1 MVRPSWND
9 VLATVFRER
18 GEMTLINAQNL
29 PWYLIGVLVT
39 ALLAVFYALLRGR
52 VLSARVAELLRES
65 AEKRAEIA
73 ESGVAANTESVKS
86 LVDSVGKLM
95 VLAENQD
102 KVLRAL
108 HERAGRGETRNRG
121 GTS

>member
-1 MVRPSWND
+1 MILV
-9 VLATVFRER
+9 TE
-18 GEMTLINAQNL
+18 QNL
-29 PWYLIGVLVT
+29 PWYLIGILVT
-39 ALLAVFYALLRGR
+39 ALSAVFYAMLRGKILSSR
-52 VLSARVAELLRES
+52 VTDLLRES

-73 ESGVAANTESVKS
+73 EAGVAANTKSVES

-102 KVLRAL
+102 KVLNAL
-108 HERAGRGETRNRG
+108 HQRASRGDNRNRG

>member
-1 MVRPSWND
+1 
-9 VLATVFRER
+9 
-18 GEMTLINAQNL
+18 MTLVTAQTL
-29 PWYLIGVLVT
+29 PWYLIGALVT
-39 ALLAVFYALLRGR
+39 AQMAVFYALLKGGI
-52 VLSARVAELLRES
+52 VSERVAELLRES

-73 ESGVAANTESVKS
+73 EAGVAANTKSVES

-102 KVLRAL
+102 KILLAL
-108 HERAGRGETRNRG
+108 HQRARADRNRG

>member
-1 MVRPSWND
+1 MNLV
-9 VLATVFRER
+9 T
-18 GEMTLINAQNL
+18 AQNL

-39 ALLAVFYALLRGR
+39 ALLAVFYSLLRGR
-52 VLSARVAELLRES
+52 VLSAHVAELLRES

-73 ESGVAANTESVKS
+73 EAGVAANTKSVTT
-86 LVDSVGKLM
+86 LVESVGKLM

-102 KVLRAL
+102 KVLKAL
-108 HERAGRGETRNRG
+108 HQRAGRGDTRGRG

>member
-1 MVRPSWND
+1 
-9 VLATVFRER
+9 
-18 GEMTLINAQNL
+18 MTLVNAQNL

-39 ALLAVFYALLRGR
+39 ALLAVFYSLLRGKI
-52 VLSARVAELLRES
+52 LSNRVAELIRES

-73 ESGVAANTESVKS
+73 EAGVAANTKSVES
-86 LVDSVGKLM
+86 LVASVGKLM

-102 KVLRAL
+102 KVLNAL
-108 HERAGRGETRNRG
+108 HQRAGRGENRGRG

>member
-1 MVRPSWND
+1 MD
-9 VLATVFRER
+9 VV
-18 GEMTLINAQNL
+18 NAQSL
-29 PWYLIGVLVT
+29 PWYLISVLVSGM
-39 ALLAVFYALLRGR
+39 LAVFYAMLRGKI
-52 VLSARVAELLRES
+52 VPSSIAEQLRAS

-73 ESGVAANTESVKS
+73 ESGVAANTKSVES

-102 KVLRAL
+102 KVLNAL
-108 HERAGRGETRNRG
+108 HQSAGRRDNRNRG

>member
-1 MVRPSWND
+1 
-9 VLATVFRER
+9 
-18 GEMTLINAQNL
+18 MTLNAQNL
-29 PWYLIGVLVT
+29 PWYLISVLVA

-73 ESGVAANTESVKS
+73 EAGVAANTESVKL

-102 KVLRAL
+102 KVLKAL
-108 HERAGRGETRNRG
+108 HERGGQRENQKRG
-121 GTS
+121 GPS

>member
-1 MVRPSWND
+1 MLTLRLSV
-9 VLATVFRER
+9 ER
-18 GEMTLINAQNL
+18 GEMTLVNAQNL
-29 PWYLIGVLVT
+29 PWYLIGVLVSG
-39 ALLAVFYALLRGR
+39 LLAVFYSMLRGKI
-52 VLSARVAELLRES
+52 VPSSIADSLRES

-73 ESGVAANTESVKS
+73 EAGVAANTKSVES

-102 KVLRAL
+102 KVLKAL
-108 HERAGRGETRNRG
+108 HQRAARGDNRNRG

>member
-1 MVRPSWND
+1 
-9 VLATVFRER
+9 
-18 GEMTLINAQNL
+18 MTLVNAQTL

-39 ALLAVFYALLRGR
+39 ALLATFYALLRGR
-52 VLSARVAELLRES
+52 VLSSRVAELLRES

-73 ESGVAANTESVKS
+73 EAGVAANTRSVES

-102 KVLRAL
+102 RVLKAL
-108 HERAGRGETRNRG
+108 QDLAARGDNRRRG

>member
-1 MVRPSWND
+1 MDSV
-9 VLATVFRER
+9 
-18 GEMTLINAQNL
+18 NAQNL

-39 ALLAVFYALLRGR
+39 AVLAVFYSLLRGKI
-52 VLSARVAELLRES
+52 VSSRVAELLRES

-73 ESGVAANTESVKS
+73 EAGVAANTKSVESLS
-86 LVDSVGKLM
+86 DSVRQLM

-102 KVLRAL
+102 KVLKVLHQRA
-108 HERAGRGETRNRG
+108 ARGDNRNRG

>member
-1 MVRPSWND
+1 MMVCRG
-9 VLATVFRER
+9 LGER
-18 GEMTLINAQNL
+18 GEMNLLNAQSL
-29 PWYLIGVLVT
+29 PWYLIGVLVS
-39 ALLAVFYALLRGR
+39 ALLTVFYSLLRGKILSSR
-52 VLSARVAELLRES
+52 VSDRLLQS

-73 ESGVAANTESVKS
+73 ETGALANTESVRS

-102 KVLRAL
+102 KVLKAL
-108 HERAGRGETRNRG
+108 HQRGGRGDTRGRG

>member
-1 MVRPSWND
+1 
-9 VLATVFRER
+9 
-18 GEMTLINAQNL
+18 MTLVNAQNL
-29 PWYLIGVLVT
+29 PWYLIGVLVS
-39 ALLAVFYALLRGR
+39 ALVAVFYSLLRGK
-52 VLSARVAELLRES
+52 VLSSRVADLLRES

-73 ESGVAANTESVKS
+73 EAGVAANTESVKS

-102 KVLRAL
+102 KVLNAM
-108 HERAGRGETRNRG
+108 HQRAGRGDSRNRG

>member
-1 MVRPSWND
+1 MLRLPV
-9 VLATVFRER
+9 ER
-18 GEMTLINAQNL
+18 GEMTLVNAHDL

-39 ALLAVFYALLRGR
+39 ALLTVFYSMLSGKIVSSR
-52 VLSARVAELLRES
+52 VSDSLRES

-73 ESGVAANTESVKS
+73 EAGVAANTKSVES

-102 KVLRAL
+102 KVLKAL
-108 HERAGRGETRNRG
+108 HQRAGRNRG

>member
-1 MVRPSWND
+1 
-9 VLATVFRER
+9 
-18 GEMTLINAQNL
+18 MTLVNAQSL

-39 ALLAVFYALLRGR
+39 ALLAVFYALLSGKI
-52 VLSARVAELLRES
+52 LSSSVAESLRAG

-73 ESGVAANTESVKS
+73 EAGVAANTESVAL
-86 LVDSVGKLM
+86 LVGSVGKLM

-108 HERAGRGETRNRG
+108 HQRAGRGRG
-121 GTS
+121 PS

>member
-1 MVRPSWND
+1 MILV
-9 VLATVFRER
+9 
-18 GEMTLINAQNL
+18 NAENL

-39 ALLAVFYALLRGR
+39 ALLAVFYSLLRGG
-52 VLSARVAELLRES
+52 VLSRRVAELLRES

-73 ESGVAANTESVKS
+73 EAGVSANTKSIES
-86 LVDSVGKLM
+86 LVASVGKLM

-102 KVLRAL
+102 KVLKAL
-108 HERAGRGETRNRG
+108 HDRASRGDSRGRG

>member
-1 MVRPSWND
+1 M
-9 VLATVFRER
+9 TVVTAE
-18 GEMTLINAQNL
+18 NL

-39 ALLAVFYALLRGR
+39 ALLAVFYSLLRGR

-73 ESGVAANTESVKS
+73 EAGVSANTKSVAT
-86 LVDSVGKLM
+86 LVESVGKLM

-102 KVLRAL
+102 KVLKAL
-108 HERAGRGETRNRG
+108 HQRAGRGDTRGRG